1 MYRNLYKS
9 KLLASIS
16 TDNTIDLLKIK
27 GRLESSKENTS
38 STNINLIDQCQE
50 AIISLPL
57 IKENQSPKSFKL
69 KFTKNNNKE
78 LIRKKILKGKLI
90 KLINNSLF
98 EEMNV
103 EEVL

>member
-50 AIISLPL
+50 EIISLPL
-57 IKENQSPKSFKL
+57 IKENLSQKSFKL